1 MKYVIIGGV
10 AGGASAAARLRRL
23 SEDAEIIMFEKG
35 EHISYANCGMPYYIG
50 NTIEERKRLFVQ
62 TPVSFGNRYDVDV
75 RTLQEVT
82 AVNREAHTVEVKN
95 LRNGKTYTEDY
106 DILLLSPG
114 AEPVIPELP
123 GIHSPKIFTLR
134 SVSDCDKIKMQAVES
149 LHDNVKA
156 VIIGGGFIGL
166 EMAENLHKIGYQIT
180 VVEKADHILTPVDEP
195 IAAIAEKHLRDK
207 GVELITGNGISS
219 FEENGEQLTV
229 CLEDGQK
236 LTCDLAVLS
245 IGVRPNT
252 ALAEAAGL
260 EIGRGIKVNE
270 YLQTSDERIFAVGDA
285 IEFPHPV
292 TGIPYCNFLAGPANA
307 QARIAAMNMVY
318 PESVVYQGSVG
329 TAIAKIFDLAVAST
343 GLNEAALQR
352 ASLAYETVIVHP
364 AAHATYYP
372 GSTPMS
378 LKLNFST
385 EDGTIYGAQ
394 AIGMQNIDK
403 QIDTIS
409 LLLKHHG
416 TIFDLVNSE
425 HTYAPPFGSA
435 KSPVM
440 FAGMVAENIF
450 AHLMNPIHVKQLD
463 EMIDNKE
470 DFFLLDVRELPEYK
484 NGTIEGATRYSVD
497 ELREFLEEIPE
508 GKKIVVFCE
517 VGLRGYVASRILM
530 QNGFEE
536 VYNLIGGMRTYR
548 LTGKHNYNVQCTMYN
563 VQKPVH

>member
-82 AVNREAHTVEVKN
+82 AIDREAHTVEVKN

-134 SVSDCDKIKMQAVES
+134 SVNDCDKIKMQAVES
-149 LHDNVKA
+149 LHDNAKA

-180 VVEKADHILTPVDEP
+180 VVEKAGHILTPVDEP

-207 GVELITGNGISS
+207 GVQLITGNGISG
-219 FEENGEQLTV
+219 FEESGDQLTV
-229 CLEDGQK
+229 CLEDSQK

-260 EIGRGIKVNE
+260 EIGKGIKVNE

-292 TGIPYCNFLAGPANA
+292 TGVPYCNFLAGPANA

-352 ASLAYETVIVHP
+352 ANLAYETVIVHP

-378 LKLNFST
+378 LKLNFSM

-394 AIGMQNIDK
+394 AIGTQNIDK

-450 AHLMNPIHVKQLD
+450 AHLMNPIHVRQLD

-484 NGTIEGATRYSVD
+484 SGTIEGATRYSVD

-508 GKKIVVFCE
+508 GKKIVAFCE

-548 LTGKHNYNVQCTMYN
+548 LIGRHNIIQN
-563 VQKPVH
+563 

>member
-23 SEDAEIIMFEKG
+23 NEDAEIIVFEKG
-35 EHISYANCGMPYYIG
+35 EYISYANCGMPYYIG
-50 NTIEERKRLFVQ
+50 NTIEDRKRLFVQ

-82 AVNREAHTVEVKN
+82 AIDREAHTVEVKN

-149 LHDNVKA
+149 LHDNAKA
-156 VIIGGGFIGL
+156 VIVGGGFIGL

-180 VVEKADHILTPVDEP
+180 VVEKAGHILTPVDEP

-207 GVELITGNGISS
+207 GVELITGNGISG

-236 LTCDLAVLS
+236 LDCDLAVLS

-270 YLQTSDERIFAVGDA
+270 FLQTSDERIFAVGDA

-292 TGIPYCNFLAGPANA
+292 TGVPYCNFFAGPANA

-318 PESVVYQGSVG
+318 PESVIYQGSVG

-352 ASLAYETVIVHP
+352 VNLAYETVIVHP

-372 GSTPMS
+372 GSTPVS
-378 LKLNFST
+378 LKLNFSI

-394 AIGMQNIDK
+394 AIGTQNIDK
-403 QIDTIS
+403 QIDIIS

-425 HTYAPPFGSA
+425 HSYAPPFGSA

-463 EMIDNKE
+463 EMIDNEE

-548 LTGKHNYNVQCTMYN
+548 LTGRHNVIQN
-563 VQKPVH
+563 

>member
-82 AVNREAHTVEVKN
+82 AINREAHTVEVKN
-95 LRNGKTYTEDY
+95 LRNGKTYREDY

-123 GIHSPKIFTLR
+123 GIHSEKIFTLR

-149 LHDNVKA
+149 LHDNAKA

-195 IAAIAEKHLRDK
+195 IAAVAQKHLKDK
-207 GVELITGNGISS
+207 GVQLITGNGISG
-219 FEENGEQLTV
+219 FEENGDQLTV

-236 LTCDLAVLS
+236 LYCDLAVLS

-252 ALAEAAGL
+252 TLAEAAGL

-343 GLNEAALQR
+343 GLNEAALQQ
-352 ASLAYETVIVHP
+352 AGLAYETVIVHP

-372 GSTPMS
+372 GNTPMS
-378 LKLNFST
+378 LKLNFSM
-385 EDGTIYGAQ
+385 EDGMIYGAQ

-450 AHLMNPIHVKQLD
+450 AHLMNPIHAKQLD

-470 DFFLLDVRELPEYK
+470 DFFLLDVREIPEYK
-484 NGTIEGATRYSVD
+484 SGTIEGATRYSVD

-517 VGLRGYVASRILM
+517 VGLRGYVAARILM
-530 QNGFEE
+530 QNGFDE

-548 LTGKHNYNVQCTMYN
+548 LIGRHLTV
-563 VQKPVH
+563 

>member
-1 MKYVIIGGV
+1 MKYLIIGGV

-23 SEDAEIIMFEKG
+23 NEDAEIIVFEKG
-35 EHISYANCGMPYYIG
+35 EYISYANCGMPYYIG

-82 AVNREAHTVEVKN
+82 AIDREAHTVEVKN

-123 GIHSPKIFTLR
+123 SIHSPKIFTLR

-149 LHDNVKA
+149 LHDNAKA

-180 VVEKADHILTPVDEP
+180 VVEKAGHILTPVDEP
-195 IAAIAEKHLRDK
+195 IAVISEKHLRDK
-207 GVELITGNGISS
+207 GVQLITGDGISG
-219 FEENGEQLTV
+219 FEESGDQLSV

-236 LTCDLAVLS
+236 LSCDLAVLS

-329 TAIAKIFDLAVAST
+329 TAIAKIFDLAVATT
-343 GLNEAALQR
+343 GLNEAALRR
-352 ASLAYETVIVHP
+352 ANLAYETVIVHP

-378 LKLNFST
+378 LKLNFSM

-394 AIGMQNIDK
+394 AIGTQNIDK

-425 HTYAPPFGSA
+425 HSYAPPFGSA

-530 QNGFEE
+530 QNGFDE

-548 LTGKHNYNVQCTMYN
+548 LTGKHNVIQN
-563 VQKPVH
+563 

>member
-23 SEDAEIIMFEKG
+23 NEDAEIIMFEKG

-50 NTIEERKRLFVQ
+50 NTIEDRKRLFVQ

-82 AVNREAHTVEVKN
+82 AIDREAHTVEVKN

-123 GIHSPKIFTLR
+123 GIHSEKIFTLR

-149 LHDNVKA
+149 LHDNAKA

-180 VVEKADHILTPVDEP
+180 VVEKANHILTPVDEP
-195 IAAIAEKHLRDK
+195 IAVIAEKHLRDK
-207 GVELITGNGISS
+207 GVQLITGNGISG
-219 FEENGEQLTV
+219 FEENGDQLTV

-236 LTCDLAVLS
+236 LDCDLAVLS

-252 ALAEAAGL
+252 TLAEAAGL
-260 EIGRGIKVNE
+260 EIDRGIKVNE

-352 ASLAYETVIVHP
+352 ANLSYETVIVHP

-378 LKLNFST
+378 LKLNFSM

-394 AIGMQNIDK
+394 AIGTQNIDK
-403 QIDTIS
+403 QIDIIS

-425 HTYAPPFGSA
+425 HSYAPPFGSA

-450 AHLMNPIHVKQLD
+450 AHLVNPIHVKQLD
-463 EMIDNKE
+463 EMIDNEE

-548 LTGKHNYNVQCTMYN
+548 LTGRHNVIQN
-563 VQKPVH
+563 

>member
-75 RTLQEVT
+75 RVLQEVT
-82 AVNREAHTVEVKN
+82 SINREAHTVEVRN

-123 GIHSPKIFTLR
+123 GIHSEKIFTLR

-149 LHDNVKA
+149 LKENAEA

-166 EMAENLHKIGYQIT
+166 EMAENLHKIGYHIT

-207 GVELITGNGISS
+207 GVQLITGNGISA
-219 FEENGEQLTV
+219 FEESGDQLTV
-229 CLEDGQK
+229 CLEDGLK
-236 LTCDLAVLS
+236 LGCDLAVLS

-292 TGIPYCNFLAGPANA
+292 TGVPYCNFLAGPANA

-343 GLNEAALQR
+343 GLNEVALHQ
-352 ASLAYETVIVHP
+352 AGLTYETVIVHP

-378 LKLNFST
+378 LKLNFSM

-394 AIGMQNIDK
+394 AIGTQNIDK
-403 QIDTIS
+403 QIDIIS

-425 HTYAPPFGSA
+425 HSYAPPFGSA

-548 LTGKHNYNVQCTMYN
+548 LTGKHNVR
-563 VQKPVH
+563 

>member
-1 MKYVIIGGV
+1 MKMPINPKPMKYLIIGGV

-23 SEDAEIIMFEKG
+23 NEDAEIIVFEKG
-35 EHISYANCGMPYYIG
+35 EYISYANCGMPYYIG
-50 NTIEERKRLFVQ
+50 NTIEDRKRLFVQ

-82 AVNREAHTVEVKN
+82 AIDREAHTVEVKN
-95 LRNGKTYTEDY
+95 LRNGKSYTEDY

-123 GIHSPKIFTLR
+123 GIHSEKIFTLR

-149 LHDNVKA
+149 LHDNAKA

-180 VVEKADHILTPVDEP
+180 VVEKAGHILTPVDEP

-207 GVELITGNGISS
+207 GVQLITGNGISG
-219 FEENGEQLTV
+219 FEESGDQLTV
-229 CLEDGQK
+229 CLEDSQK

-292 TGIPYCNFLAGPANA
+292 TGVPYCNFLAGPANA

-352 ASLAYETVIVHP
+352 ANLAYETVIVHP

-378 LKLNFST
+378 LKLNFSM

-394 AIGMQNIDK
+394 AIGTQNIDK

-450 AHLMNPIHVKQLD
+450 AHLMNPIHVRQLD

-484 NGTIEGATRYSVD
+484 SGTIEGATRYSVD

-508 GKKIVVFCE
+508 GKKIVAFCE

-530 QNGFEE
+530 QNGFDE

-548 LTGKHNYNVQCTMYN
+548 VIGRHNVIQN
-563 VQKPVH
+563 

>member
-50 NTIEERKRLFVQ
+50 NTIEDRKRLFVQ

-82 AVNREAHTVEVKN
+82 AIDREAHTVEVKN

-123 GIHSPKIFTLR
+123 GVQSEKIFTLR
-134 SVSDCDKIKMQAVES
+134 SVTDCDKIKIQAVES
-149 LHDNVKA
+149 LHDNAKA

-195 IAAIAEKHLRDK
+195 IAAIAQKHLKDK
-207 GVELITGNGISS
+207 GVQLITGNGISG
-219 FEENGEQLTV
+219 FEENGDQLTV
-229 CLEDGQK
+229 CLEDGQR
-236 LTCDLAVLS
+236 LDCDLAVLS

-252 ALAEAAGL
+252 TLAEAAGL
-260 EIGRGIKVNE
+260 AIGRGIKVNE

-292 TGIPYCNFLAGPANA
+292 TGVPYCNFLAGPANA

-352 ASLAYETVIVHP
+352 AGLAYETVIVHP

-372 GSTPMS
+372 GNTPMS
-378 LKLNFST
+378 LKLNFSL
-385 EDGTIYGAQ
+385 EDGTLYGAQ

-409 LLLKHHG
+409 LLLKHQG

-450 AHLMNPIHVKQLD
+450 AHLMNPIHVHQLD
-463 EMIDNKE
+463 DMIDNKE

-484 NGTIEGATRYSVD
+484 CGTIEGATRYSVD

-517 VGLRGYVASRILM
+517 VGLRGYVAARILM
-530 QNGFEE
+530 QNGFDE
-536 VYNLIGGMRTYR
+536 VFNLIGGMRTYR
-548 LTGKHNYNVQCTMYN
+548 LIGKHNVQ
-563 VQKPVH
+563 

>member
-1 MKYVIIGGV
+1 MKYLIIGGV

-23 SEDAEIIMFEKG
+23 NEDAEIIVFEKG
-35 EHISYANCGMPYYIG
+35 EYISYANCGMPYYIG
-50 NTIEERKRLFVQ
+50 NTIEDRKRLFVQ

-82 AVNREAHTVEVKN
+82 AIDREAHTVEVRN

-114 AEPVIPELP
+114 AEPTIPELP

-134 SVSDCDKIKMQAVES
+134 NVSDCDKIKMQAVES
-149 LHDNVKA
+149 LKENAKA

-195 IAAIAEKHLRDK
+195 IAAIAEKHLIDK
-207 GVELITGNGISS
+207 GVQLITGNGISG
-219 FEENGEQLTV
+219 FEENGDRLTV

-236 LTCDLAVLS
+236 LGCNLAVLS

-270 YLQTSDERIFAVGDA
+270 FLQTSDERIYAVGDA

-292 TGIPYCNFLAGPANA
+292 TGVPYCNFLAGPANA

-318 PESVVYQGSVG
+318 PETVVYQGSVG

-352 ASLAYETVIVHP
+352 EGLAYETVIVHP

-378 LKLNFST
+378 LKLNFSM
-385 EDGTIYGAQ
+385 EDGTLYGAQ

-463 EMIDNKE
+463 EMIDHKE

-530 QNGFEE
+530 QNGFDE

-548 LTGKHNYNVQCTMYN
+548 LMGRHNVIQD
-563 VQKPVH
+563 

>member
-50 NTIEERKRLFVQ
+50 NTIEERKHLFVQ
-62 TPVSFGNRYDVDV
+62 TPVSFGNRYDVEV

-82 AVNREAHTVEVKN
+82 AIDREAHTVEVKN
-95 LRNGKTYTEDY
+95 LRNGKTYSEDY

-123 GIHSPKIFTLR
+123 GVHSEKIFTLR

-149 LHDNVKA
+149 LHDNAKA

-195 IAAIAEKHLRDK
+195 IAAIAQKHLKDK
-207 GVELITGNGISS
+207 GVQLITGNGISG
-219 FEENGEQLTV
+219 FEEKDNGLTV

-236 LTCDLAVLS
+236 LDCDLAVLS

-292 TGIPYCNFLAGPANA
+292 TGVPYCNFLAGPANA

-318 PESVVYQGSVG
+318 PESVVYQGSVS

-352 ASLAYETVIVHP
+352 ANLAYETVIVHP

-378 LKLNFST
+378 LKLNFSM

-394 AIGMQNIDK
+394 VIGTQNIDK

-425 HTYAPPFGSA
+425 HSYAPPFGSA

-548 LTGKHNYNVQCTMYN
+548 LTGLHNS
-563 VQKPVH
+563 

>member
-82 AVNREAHTVEVKN
+82 AINREAHTVEVKN
-95 LRNGKTYTEDY
+95 LRNGKTYSEDY

-114 AEPVIPELP
+114 AKPVIPELP
-123 GIHSPKIFTLR
+123 GIHSEKIFTLR

-149 LHDNVKA
+149 LHDNAKA

-195 IAAIAEKHLRDK
+195 IAAVAQKHLKDK
-207 GVELITGNGISS
+207 GVQLITGNGISG
-219 FEENGEQLTV
+219 FEENGDLLTV

-236 LTCDLAVLS
+236 LDCDLAVLS

-352 ASLAYETVIVHP
+352 ANLAYETVIVHP

-372 GSTPMS
+372 GNTPMS
-378 LKLNFST
+378 LKLNFSM
-385 EDGTIYGAQ
+385 EDGRIFGAQ
-394 AIGMQNIDK
+394 AIGTQNVDK

-409 LLLKHHG
+409 LLLKHNG

-450 AHLMNPIHVKQLD
+450 AHLMNPIHVRQLD

-484 NGTIEGATRYSVD
+484 NGTIEGSTRYSVD

-548 LTGKHNYNVQCTMYN
+548 MIGKHNVIQN
-563 VQKPVH
+563 

>member
-23 SEDAEIIMFEKG
+23 NEDAEIIVFEKG

-75 RTLQEVT
+75 RVLQEVT
-82 AVNREAHTVEVKN
+82 AINREAHTVEVKN

-134 SVSDCDKIKMQAVES
+134 SVSVCDKIKMQAVES
-149 LHDNVKA
+149 LKDNAKA

-207 GVELITGNGISS
+207 GIQLITGNGIAG
-219 FEENGEQLTV
+219 FEENDDQLTV

-236 LTCDLAVLS
+236 MDCDLAVLS

-270 YLQTSDERIFAVGDA
+270 FLQTSDERIFAVGDA

-352 ASLAYETVIVHP
+352 ANLAYETVIVHP

-378 LKLNFST
+378 LKLNFSM

-394 AIGMQNIDK
+394 AIGTQNIDK

-425 HTYAPPFGSA
+425 HSYAPPFGSA

-463 EMIDNKE
+463 EMIANKE

-530 QNGFEE
+530 QNGFDE

-548 LTGKHNYNVQCTMYN
+548 LIGKHIFN
-563 VQKPVH
+563 

>member
-1 MKYVIIGGV
+1 MKYLIIGGV

-23 SEDAEIIMFEKG
+23 NEDAEIIVFEKG
-35 EHISYANCGMPYYIG
+35 EYISYANCGLPYYIG

-75 RTLQEVT
+75 RVLQEVT
-82 AVNREAHTVEVKN
+82 AINREEHTVEVKN

-114 AEPVIPELP
+114 AEPVVPELP
-123 GIHSPKIFTLR
+123 GIQSPRIFTLR
-134 SVSDCDKIKMQAVES
+134 NVTDCDKIKMQAVES
-149 LHDNVKA
+149 LHDNAKA

-166 EMAENLHKIGYQIT
+166 EMAENLHKIGYHIT
-180 VVEKADHILTPVDEP
+180 VVEKADHVLTPVDEP
-195 IAAIAEKHLRDK
+195 IAAIAQKHLKDK
-207 GVELITGNGISS
+207 GVELITGNGIAG
-219 FEENGEQLTV
+219 FEENGDQLTV

-252 ALAEAAGL
+252 ALAKAAGL
-260 EIGRGIKVNE
+260 EIGEAKGIKVNE

-292 TGIPYCNFLAGPANA
+292 TGKPFCNFLAGPANA

-318 PESVVYQGSVG
+318 PESVVYQGSVA

-352 ASLAYETVIVHP
+352 EGLAYETVIVHP

-372 GSTPMS
+372 GSSPIS
-378 LKLNFST
+378 LKLNFSM
-385 EDGTIYGAQ
+385 EDGRIFGAQ
-394 AIGMQNIDK
+394 AIGTQNVDK

-409 LLLKHHG
+409 LLLKHNG

-450 AHLMNPIHVKQLD
+450 AHLMNPIHVQQLD

-484 NGTIEGATRYSVD
+484 NGTIEGSTRYSVD

-530 QNGFEE
+530 QNGFDE

-548 LTGKHNYNVQCTMYN
+548 MTGKHNVIQN
-563 VQKPVH
+563 

>member
-82 AVNREAHTVEVKN
+82 AIDREAHTVEVKN

-123 GIHSPKIFTLR
+123 GIHSEKIFTLR
-134 SVSDCDKIKMQAVES
+134 SVSDCDKIKMQAIGS
-149 LHDNVKA
+149 LHDNAKA

-207 GVELITGNGISS
+207 GVQLITGNGISG
-219 FEENGEQLTV
+219 FEESGDQLTV

-236 LTCDLAVLS
+236 LECDLAVLS

-252 ALAEAAGL
+252 SLAEAAGL

-270 YLQTSDERIFAVGDA
+270 FLQTSDERIFAVGDA

-292 TGIPYCNFLAGPANA
+292 TGVPYCNFLAGPANA

-318 PESVVYQGSVG
+318 PESVVYQGSVS

-352 ASLAYETVIVHP
+352 ANLSYETVIVHP

-378 LKLNFST
+378 LKLNFSM

-394 AIGMQNIDK
+394 AIGTQNIDK
-403 QIDTIS
+403 QIDIIS

-425 HTYAPPFGSA
+425 HSYAPPFGSA

-463 EMIDNKE
+463 EMIDNE
-470 DFFLLDVRELPEYK
+470 EEFFLLDVRELPEYK

-548 LTGKHNYNVQCTMYN
+548 LTGRHNVIQN
-563 VQKPVH
+563 

>member
-23 SEDAEIIMFEKG
+23 NEDAEIIVFEKG

-50 NTIEERKRLFVQ
+50 NTIEDRKRLFVQ

-82 AVNREAHTVEVKN
+82 AIDREAHTVEVKN

-123 GIHSPKIFTLR
+123 GIHSEKIFTLR

-149 LHDNVKA
+149 LHDNAKA

-180 VVEKADHILTPVDEP
+180 VVEKANHILTPVDEP

-207 GVELITGNGISS
+207 GVQLITGNGISG
-219 FEENGEQLTV
+219 FEENGDQLTV

-236 LTCDLAVLS
+236 LDCDLAVLS

-252 ALAEAAGL
+252 ALAETAGL
-260 EIGRGIKVNE
+260 EIGRGIKVNK

-343 GLNEAALQR
+343 GLNEVALQR
-352 ASLAYETVIVHP
+352 ANLSYETVIVHP

-378 LKLNFST
+378 LKLNFSM

-394 AIGMQNIDK
+394 AIGTQNIDK
-403 QIDTIS
+403 QIDIIS

-425 HTYAPPFGSA
+425 HSYAPPFGSA

-463 EMIDNKE
+463 EMIDNEE

-548 LTGKHNYNVQCTMYN
+548 LTGRHNVIQN
-563 VQKPVH
+563 

>member
-1 MKYVIIGGV
+1 MRYVIIGGV

-50 NTIEERKRLFVQ
+50 NTIEERKHLFVQ

-82 AVNREAHTVEVKN
+82 AIDREAHTVEVKN
-95 LRNGKTYTEDY
+95 LRNGKTYSEDY

-114 AEPVIPELP
+114 SEPVIPELP
-123 GIHSPKIFTLR
+123 GVHSEKIFTLR

-149 LHDNVKA
+149 LHDNAKA

-207 GVELITGNGISS
+207 GVELITGNGISG
-219 FEENGEQLTV
+219 FEESGDQLTV

-236 LTCDLAVLS
+236 LDCDLAVLS

-252 ALAEAAGL
+252 KLAEAAGL
-260 EIGRGIKVNE
+260 AIGRGIKVNE

-292 TGIPYCNFLAGPANA
+292 TGVPYCNFLAGPANA

-352 ASLAYETVIVHP
+352 AGLAYETVIVHP

-372 GSTPMS
+372 GNTPMS
-378 LKLNFST
+378 LKLNFSM

-403 QIDTIS
+403 QIDIIS

-450 AHLMNPIHVKQLD
+450 AHLMNPIHVHQLD
-463 EMIDNKE
+463 EMLDNKE

-484 NGTIEGATRYSVD
+484 SGTIEGATRYSVD

-548 LTGKHNYNVQCTMYN
+548 LIGKHHVIP
-563 VQKPVH
+563 K

>member
-75 RTLQEVT
+75 RVLQEVT
-82 AVNREAHTVEVKN
+82 SIDREAHTVEVRN

-123 GIHSPKIFTLR
+123 GIHSEKIFTLR

-149 LHDNVKA
+149 LKENAEA

-207 GVELITGNGISS
+207 GVQLITGNGISG
-219 FEENGEQLTV
+219 FEENGGHLTV
-229 CLEDGQK
+229 CLEDGLK
-236 LTCDLAVLS
+236 LGCDLAVLS

-292 TGIPYCNFLAGPANA
+292 TGVPYCNFLAGPANA

-343 GLNEAALQR
+343 GLNETALQR
-352 ASLAYETVIVHP
+352 AGLAYETVIVHP

-372 GSTPMS
+372 GSSPVS
-378 LKLNFST
+378 LKLNFSM

-394 AIGMQNIDK
+394 AIGTQNIDK
-403 QIDTIS
+403 QIDIIS

-450 AHLMNPIHVKQLD
+450 AHLMNPIHVHQLD

-548 LTGKHNYNVQCTMYN
+548 LTGKHNVIQN
-563 VQKPVH
+563 

>member
-23 SEDAEIIMFEKG
+23 NEDAEIIMFEKG

-50 NTIEERKRLFVQ
+50 NTIEDRKRLFVQ

-82 AVNREAHTVEVKN
+82 AIDREAHTVEVKN

-123 GIHSPKIFTLR
+123 GIHSEKIFTLR

-149 LHDNVKA
+149 LHDNAKA

-180 VVEKADHILTPVDEP
+180 VVEKANHILTPVDEP
-195 IAAIAEKHLRDK
+195 IAVIAEKHLRDK
-207 GVELITGNGISS
+207 GVQLITGNGISG
-219 FEENGEQLTV
+219 FEENGDQLTV

-236 LTCDLAVLS
+236 LDCDLAVLS

-252 ALAEAAGL
+252 TLAEAAGL

-292 TGIPYCNFLAGPANA
+292 TGVPYCNFLAGPANA

-352 ASLAYETVIVHP
+352 ANLSYETVIVHP

-378 LKLNFST
+378 LKLNFSM

-394 AIGMQNIDK
+394 AIGTQNIDK
-403 QIDTIS
+403 QIDIIS

-425 HTYAPPFGSA
+425 HSYAPPFGSA

-450 AHLMNPIHVKQLD
+450 AHLVNPIHVKQLD
-463 EMIDNKE
+463 EMIDNEE

-548 LTGKHNYNVQCTMYN
+548 LTGRHNVIQN
-563 VQKPVH
+563 

>member
-75 RTLQEVT
+75 RVLQEVT
-82 AVNREAHTVEVKN
+82 SIDREAHTVEVKN

-123 GIHSPKIFTLR
+123 GIHSEKIFTLR

-149 LHDNVKA
+149 LKENAEA

-166 EMAENLHKIGYQIT
+166 EMAENLHKIGYHIT

-207 GVELITGNGISS
+207 GVQLITGNGISG
-219 FEENGEQLTV
+219 FEESGDQLIV

-292 TGIPYCNFLAGPANA
+292 TGVPYCNFLAGPANA

-343 GLNEAALQR
+343 GLNETALQQ
-352 ASLAYETVIVHP
+352 AGLAYETVIVHP

-372 GSTPMS
+372 GSSPVS
-378 LKLNFST
+378 LKLNFSM

-394 AIGMQNIDK
+394 AIGTQNIDK
-403 QIDTIS
+403 QIDIIS

-450 AHLMNPIHVKQLD
+450 AHLMNPIHVRQLD

-548 LTGKHNYNVQCTMYN
+548 LTGKHNYNVQ
-563 VQKPVH
+563 

>member
-1 MKYVIIGGV
+1 MKYLIIGGV

-23 SEDAEIIMFEKG
+23 SEDAEIIVFEKG
-35 EHISYANCGMPYYIG
+35 EYISYANCGLPYYIG

-75 RTLQEVT
+75 RVLQEVT
-82 AVNREAHTVEVKN
+82 AINREEHTVEVKN

-114 AEPVIPELP
+114 AEPVVPELP

-134 SVSDCDKIKMQAVES
+134 NVTDCDKIKIQAIDS
-149 LHDNVKA
+149 LHDNAKA

-166 EMAENLHKIGYQIT
+166 EMAENLHKIGYYIT
-180 VVEKADHILTPVDEP
+180 VVEKADHVLTPVDEP
-195 IAAIAEKHLRDK
+195 IAAIAQKHLRDK
-207 GVELITGNGISS
+207 GVELITGNGISG

-252 ALAEAAGL
+252 ALAQAASL
-260 EIGRGIKVNE
+260 EIGEAKGIKVNE

-292 TGIPYCNFLAGPANA
+292 TGKPFCNFLAGPANA

-318 PESVVYQGSVG
+318 PESVVYQGSVA

-352 ASLAYETVIVHP
+352 AGLDYETVIVHP

-372 GSTPMS
+372 GSSPIS
-378 LKLNFST
+378 LKLNFSL
-385 EDGTIYGAQ
+385 EDGRIFGAQ
-394 AIGMQNIDK
+394 AIGTQNIDK

-409 LLLKHHG
+409 LLLKHNG

-450 AHLMNPIHVKQLD
+450 AHLMNPIHVRQLD

-530 QNGFEE
+530 QNGLEE

-548 LTGKHNYNVQCTMYN
+548 LTGRHNVIQN
-563 VQKPVH
+563 

>member
-50 NTIEERKRLFVQ
+50 NTIEDLKRLFVQ

-82 AVNREAHTVEVKN
+82 AINREAHTVEVKN
-95 LRNGKTYTEDY
+95 LRNGKTYREDY

-123 GIHSPKIFTLR
+123 GIHSEKIFTLR

-149 LHDNVKA
+149 LHDNAKA

-195 IAAIAEKHLRDK
+195 IAAVAQKHLKDK
-207 GVELITGNGISS
+207 GVQLITGNGISG
-219 FEENGEQLTV
+219 FEENGDLLTV

-236 LTCDLAVLS
+236 LDCDLAVLS

-252 ALAEAAGL
+252 TLAEAAGL

-343 GLNEAALQR
+343 GLNEAALQQ
-352 ASLAYETVIVHP
+352 AGLAYETVIVHP

-372 GSTPMS
+372 GNTPMS
-378 LKLNFST
+378 LKLNFSM
-385 EDGTIYGAQ
+385 EDGMIYGAQ

-450 AHLMNPIHVKQLD
+450 AHLMNPIHAKQLD

-470 DFFLLDVRELPEYK
+470 DFFLLDVREIPEYK
-484 NGTIEGATRYSVD
+484 SGTIEGATRYSVD

-517 VGLRGYVASRILM
+517 VGLRGYVAARILM
-530 QNGFEE
+530 QNGFDE

-548 LTGKHNYNVQCTMYN
+548 LIGRHLTV
-563 VQKPVH
+563 

>member
-82 AVNREAHTVEVKN
+82 AIDREAHTVEVKN
-95 LRNGKTYTEDY
+95 LRNGKTYREDY

-123 GIHSPKIFTLR
+123 GIHSEKIFTLR
-134 SVSDCDKIKMQAVES
+134 SVSDCDKIKIQAVES
-149 LHDNVKA
+149 LHDNAKA

-195 IAAIAEKHLRDK
+195 IAAIAQKHLKDK
-207 GVELITGNGISS
+207 GVQLITGNGISG

-236 LTCDLAVLS
+236 LDCDLAVLS

-252 ALAEAAGL
+252 TLAEAAGL

-292 TGIPYCNFLAGPANA
+292 TGVPYCNFLAGPANA

-352 ASLAYETVIVHP
+352 AGLAYETVIVHP

-372 GSTPMS
+372 GNTPMS
-378 LKLNFST
+378 LKLNFSM
-385 EDGTIYGAQ
+385 EDGTLYGAQ
-394 AIGMQNIDK
+394 AIGIQNIDK

-450 AHLMNPIHVKQLD
+450 AHLMNPIHVHQLD
-463 EMIDNKE
+463 DMIDNKD

-484 NGTIEGATRYSVD
+484 SGTIEGATRYSVD

-517 VGLRGYVASRILM
+517 VGLRGYIAARILM
-530 QNGFEE
+530 QNGFDE

-548 LTGKHNYNVQCTMYN
+548 LIGKYNVIP
-563 VQKPVH
+563 K

>member
-10 AGGASAAARLRRL
+10 AGGASAAARLKRL
-23 SEDAEIIMFEKG
+23 NEDAEIIVFEKG
-35 EHISYANCGMPYYIG
+35 EYISYANCGLPYYIG

-75 RTLQEVT
+75 RVLQEVT
-82 AVNREAHTVEVKN
+82 AINREEHTVEVKN

-114 AEPVIPELP
+114 AEPVVPELP
-123 GIHSPKIFTLR
+123 GIHCPKIFTLR
-134 SVSDCDKIKMQAVES
+134 NVTDCDKIKMQAVES
-149 LHDNVKA
+149 LHDNANA

-166 EMAENLHKIGYQIT
+166 EMAENLHKIGYHIT
-180 VVEKADHILTPVDEP
+180 VVEKADHVLTPVDEP
-195 IAAIAEKHLRDK
+195 IAAIAQKHLKDK
-207 GVELITGNGISS
+207 GVELITGNGIAG
-219 FEENGEQLTV
+219 FEENGDLLTV

-236 LTCDLAVLS
+236 LSCDLAVLS

-252 ALAEAAGL
+252 ALAKAAGL
-260 EIGRGIKVNE
+260 EIGEDKGIKVNE

-292 TGIPYCNFLAGPANA
+292 TGKPFCNFLAGPANA

-318 PESVVYQGSVG
+318 PESVVYQGSVA

-343 GLNEAALQR
+343 GLNEAALQH
-352 ASLAYETVIVHP
+352 ADIDYETVIVHP

-372 GSTPMS
+372 GSSPIS
-378 LKLNFST
+378 LKLNFSM
-385 EDGTIYGAQ
+385 EDGRIFGAQ
-394 AIGMQNIDK
+394 AIGTQNVDK

-409 LLLKHHG
+409 LLLKHNG

-450 AHLMNPIHVKQLD
+450 AHLMNPIHVRQLD

-484 NGTIEGATRYSVD
+484 NGTIEGSTRYSVD

-530 QNGFEE
+530 QNGFDE

-548 LTGKHNYNVQCTMYN
+548 LTGRHNVR
-563 VQKPVH
+563 